1 MDKSLYKM
9 KGQKQSKVKVLEN
22 KVRALTN
29 VVQQLIKEIQ
39 ANADLCQGTLTAFQI
54 HIGKEEWEKII
65 EEIKDKEKRHVEQQ
79 LEKGD

>member
-1 MDKSLYKM
+1 M
-9 KGQKQSKVKVLEN
+9 KGQKQSKVKVLES
-22 KVRALTN
+22 KVKALTN

>member
-1 MDKSLYKM
+1 M
-9 KGQKQSKVKVLEN
+9 KGQKQSKVKVLES
-22 KVRALTN
+22 KVKALTN

-39 ANADLCQGTLTAFQI
+39 ANAYLCQGTLTAFQI

>member
-1 MDKSLYKM
+1 M

-22 KVRALTN
+22 TVKALTN

>member
-1 MDKSLYKM
+1 M

-54 HIGKEEWEKII
+54 HIGKVEWEKII

>member
-1 MDKSLYKM
+1 M